1 MVVTPLANTALRF
14 QGGTPLTGAAK
25 EGEILALV
33 EQQVAFGELPDHLL
47 GHLITQLHA
56 VLLAPFWSIES
67 AWVSR
72 RLHTLEERMESW
84 IRSRQDRRGI
94 RLR

>member
-1 MVVTPLANTALRF
+1 MPRTCVSDTHWPPSGLSL
-14 QGGTPLTGAAK
+14 QC
-25 EGEILALV
+25 
-33 EQQVAFGELPDHLL
+33 
-47 GHLITQLHA
+47 
-56 VLLAPFWSIES
+56 ES